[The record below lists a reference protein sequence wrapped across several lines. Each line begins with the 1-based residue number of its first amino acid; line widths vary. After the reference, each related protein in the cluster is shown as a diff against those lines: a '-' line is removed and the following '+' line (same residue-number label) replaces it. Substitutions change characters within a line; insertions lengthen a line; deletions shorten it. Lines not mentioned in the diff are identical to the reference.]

1 MSDFEQKLLQGF
13 VDRPPITPEE
23 AAELVR
29 IAEAV
34 ANWHQVSKA
43 LCDKENATL
52 DEILQVID
60 QVKVELAFVTLE
72 RDALF
77 SEIKQCNDCYFCKH
91 YGTRIDV
98 EPCQTCILDFQQQD
112 FKPGFEWRGV
122 CPENTEVQEDD

>member
-1 MSDFEQKLLQGF
+1 MKAINRPVKNYLYKNGKFIEPLEYIQKL
-13 VDRPPITPEE
+13 ESSYS
-23 AAELVR
+23 
-29 IAEAV
+29 
-34 ANWHQVSKA
+34 QVSKA
-43 LCDKENATL
+43 LCGKENATP
-52 DEILQVID
+52 EEVLQVID

-122 CPENTEVQEDD
+122 CPENTEVQE